1 VTMTSEQRFDRY
13 TKVIEK
19 YLHTYIQEKKPH
31 TLYSPAQYVL
41 AAGGKRIRPVLVLLA
56 CEAVG
61 GNSAD
66 ALHAAAGI
74 EILHNF
80 TLVHDDIM
88 DHAAS
93 RRGRQTIHK
102 KWDEN
107 IAILAGD
114 VLLAL
119 AYRALLQ
126 TKSTRIQE
134 ITKIFTEG
142 VITVCEGQAYDKEFE
157 TRHRVH
163 VNEYLMMI
171 EKKTGKLVS
180 ISAQIGAMLGNASAP
195 AMEAL
200 RKYGEHVGRAFQ
212 IQDDLLDVIA
222 DEKEFGK
229 TIGGDLMEGKKTFLL
244 LEALRLAKGQQKAM
258 LQHIFTNGGI
268 SKKQIAA
275 YRDIYESTG
284 AIDSAHRRIAE
295 DIEQAK
301 KELTVL
307 PETPVR
313 ETLFWLTD
321 KLLKRT
327 Y

>member
-1 VTMTSEQRFDRY
+1 MAMTSEQRVDRY
-13 TKVIEK
+13 TRIIEK
-19 YLHTYIQEKKPH
+19 YLHTYIQEQKPH
-31 TLYSPAQYVL
+31 TLYDPAQYVL
-41 AAGGKRIRPVLVLLA
+41 AAGGKRIRPVLALLA

-107 IAILAGD
+107 IAILTGD

-126 TKSTRIQE
+126 TKSARIQE

-142 VITVCEGQAYDKEFE
+142 VITVCEGQTYDKEFE

-180 ISAQIGAMLGNASAP
+180 ISTQLGALLGNASVP

-244 LEALRLAKGQQKAM
+244 LEALRLAKGSQKTM
-258 LQHIFTNGGI
+258 LQRIFTQGGI
-268 SKKQIAA
+268 SKKQIAE
-275 YRDIYESTG
+275 YRDIYEITG
-284 AIDSAHRRIAE
+284 AIDSARRRITE

-307 PETPVR
+307 PETPVS
-313 ETLFWLTD
+313 ETMFWLTD